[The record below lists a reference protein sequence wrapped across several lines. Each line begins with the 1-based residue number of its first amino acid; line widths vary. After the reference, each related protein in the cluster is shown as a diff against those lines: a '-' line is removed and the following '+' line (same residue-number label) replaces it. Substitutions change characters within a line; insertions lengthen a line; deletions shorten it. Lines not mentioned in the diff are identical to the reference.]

1 MIHVNKEERKAPA
14 SARNLFFRCGRPFK
28 TEHIQPL
35 SLLVGHHIGIIL
47 RSHITG
53 HPESQGNVYIAYQNS
68 ITVDLQPVRNL
79 TAAFPVRTEQ
89 QSRLVHIFHSIIHDI
104 LYLTEQTYGKITP
117 ETKKESYF
125 FGTAPSHT
133 LRTEKGAHP
142 NGCTPLKK
150 RRLSSRQPIFH

>member
-1 MIHVNKEERKAPA
+1 MGTVSNHKVSTDKEVTEISATASEEGENWGSYLCTRGTKLPKAKK
-14 SARNLFFRCGRPFK
+14 SKFF
-28 TEHIQPL
+28 
-35 SLLVGHHIGIIL
+35 
-47 RSHITG
+47 
-53 HPESQGNVYIAYQNS
+53 
-68 ITVDLQPVRNL
+68 
-79 TAAFPVRTEQ
+79 
-89 QSRLVHIFHSIIHDI
+89 HDI

-150 RRLSSRQPIFH
+150 KKVVISTTNLSLTLNLIP